1 MTDLELIARH
11 QAALREIDRLDAAD
25 YSAKVMRA
33 MIAQSG
39 PLPSYGP
46 RTGTHPMATRIEPR
60 PQATRITR
68 IRPPLLDRDMDDF
81 GTANRIIEC
90 AIHCLIFAA
99 AIIVIAM
106 ILEFGA

>member
-1 MTDLELIARH
+1 MMTELDLIQRH

-60 PQATRITR
+60 PQATRI
-68 IRPPLLDRDMDDF
+68 RPPIMDDF
-81 GTANRIIEC
+81 GPADGMLWN
-90 AIHCLIFAA
+90 AIHALLLSAV
-99 AIIVIAM
+99 AIVVIAL

>member
-46 RTGTHPMATRIEPR
+46 RTGTHPMATRIEPEAPR
-60 PQATRITR
+60 PMATR
-68 IRPPLLDRDMDDF
+68 IRPPIMDDF
-81 GTANRIIEC
+81 GPANSILETAVQ
-90 AIHCLIFAA
+90 CLVLAA
-99 AIIVIAM
+99 AVIVVISL

>member
-39 PLPSYGP
+39 PLPSFGP
-46 RTGTHPMATRIEPR
+46 RTGTHPMATRIEEPRR
-60 PQATRITR
+60 PQATRI
-68 IRPPLLDRDMDDF
+68 RPPLMDDF
-81 GTANRIIEC
+81 GPADGMLWN
-90 AIHCLIFAA
+90 AIHALLLSAV
-99 AIIVIAM
+99 AIVVIAL